1 VRRDK
6 PAHRQLG
13 RTAPAVGAEETPGGF
28 MASMAG
34 AGCMTCPAGRPPFGR
49 RRRYSKPRCPE
60 ARNRASAAA
69 DLKRADPAIASAN
82 PTSAA
87 HELLLIL
94 GDDASLPAD
103 TRPATGRKVFQA
115 NHPRSAED
123 HSEKSTASLMQGRSE
138 TNQPLRQGSDAPR
151 RLGGSLYGS
160 SQLVSLRQRSIRTI
174 EGQGERN
181 LRPGDHVLIAAQ
193 RADWVTWTANDEPTI
208 WLAIHL
214 R

>member
-1 VRRDK
+1 MYDL
-6 PAHRQLG
+6 PSG
-13 RTAPAVGAEETPGGF
+13 APA
-28 MASMAG
+28 
-34 AGCMTCPAGRPPFGR
+34 FGR

-115 NHPRSAED
+115 NRPRSAED
-123 HSEKSTASLMQGRSE
+123 RSE